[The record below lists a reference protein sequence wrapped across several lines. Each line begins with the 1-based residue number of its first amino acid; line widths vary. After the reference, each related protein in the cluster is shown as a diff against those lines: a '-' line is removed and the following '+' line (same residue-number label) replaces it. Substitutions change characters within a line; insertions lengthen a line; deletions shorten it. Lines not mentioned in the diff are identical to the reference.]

1 MLTFGRYDDNG
12 SNKNNPSEWVTLSVL
27 RCEPEIEQNV
37 KRMGRN
43 REEEEERERERE
55 TEREK
60 LSVCVSVKVREMVER
75 ARQKEELLG
84 APGPETQPCNFVPC
98 SFCSGSKKMERDLN

>member
-1 MLTFGRYDDNG
+1 MCECE
-12 SNKNNPSEWVTLSVL
+12 SE
-27 RCEPEIEQNV
+27 
-37 KRMGRN
+37 GDGGA
-43 REEEEERERERE
+43 
-55 TEREK
+55 
-60 LSVCVSVKVREMVER
+60 